1 VGEWTLTKTY
11 PSVAGEVRWQRLGD
25 TDRQPIVLLHGTP
38 FSSFIW
44 RNIAPALAART
55 HVYVWDIPGY
65 GSSEKFADQ
74 DLSLDMLCHVFV
86 ELLDHWN
93 LTAPTVVAHDSGGAI
108 ALGAHLR
115 HHVDY
120 RKLALVDAVA
130 LAPWGSAFFAIAG
143 EHTDAFS
150 ALPAPLH
157 QALIRAYLDSASSRG
172 LHPQVLDSLVAPWLG
187 EHGQEHFYRQLT
199 WRAGDQHYTDQ
210 LRPAHESI
218 NIPVTVCWGSDD
230 SWIPVDRGRELVA
243 RIPDARLEIITE
255 AGHLS
260 PEDNPAALTAALL
273 GFVYADQRY
282 S

>member
-93 LTAPTVVAHDSGGAI
+93 LTAPTVVAHDSGGAHR
-108 ALGAHLR
+108 AGCPPAPPRGLPQARARGRRRPGTMGQRLLR
-115 HHVDY
+115 H
-120 RKLALVDAVA
+120 R
-130 LAPWGSAFFAIAG
+130 
-143 EHTDAFS
+143 
-150 ALPAPLH
+150 
-157 QALIRAYLDSASSRG
+157 R
-172 LHPQVLDSLVAPWLG
+172 
-187 EHGQEHFYRQLT
+187 
-199 WRAGDQHYTDQ
+199 
-210 LRPAHESI
+210 
-218 NIPVTVCWGSDD
+218 
-230 SWIPVDRGRELVA
+230 
-243 RIPDARLEIITE
+243 
-255 AGHLS
+255 
-260 PEDNPAALTAALL
+260 
-273 GFVYADQRY
+273 
-282 S
+282 